1 VEWLAGKRT
10 WFEAKSDS
18 VLISGS
24 AGDGTCQAVSYKWL
38 KIASTLSRSCLLI
51 WRTGRIDVW
60 LRDKYC
66 KYAVKV

>member
-24 AGDGTCQAVSYKWL
+24 AGEGTCQAVSYKWL
-38 KIASTLSRSCLLI
+38 KIASLYPGLLCLS
-51 WRTGRIDVW
+51 GRLEGSISA
-60 LRDKYC
+60 C
-66 KYAVKV
+66 GG